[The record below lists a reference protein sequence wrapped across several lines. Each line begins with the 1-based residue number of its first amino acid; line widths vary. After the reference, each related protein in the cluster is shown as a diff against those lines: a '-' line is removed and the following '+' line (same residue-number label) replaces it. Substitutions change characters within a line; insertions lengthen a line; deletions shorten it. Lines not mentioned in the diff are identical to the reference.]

1 MEAHGDRIE
10 RLCRAYEEAH
20 GRFVARLAGV
30 PAARAE
36 AIPPDGG
43 WSAAQIGWHVAA
55 VDAAFADLVS
65 GARPSQPLTEAFRE
79 RAWSEVAA
87 AIPQKLEASRAV
99 LPPAAVQQ
107 DTALAA
113 LAASAGQTAD
123 GAAEPDSRSWFT
135 VRRHAP
141 SGRHGHV
148 VSGRRVGD
156 GPYDST
162 QRTGEEG
169 SRRLTRPRA
178 GVGAEPHPITTRA
191 ACPSVA
197 ASGRGPCARCRGAA
211 RRSRSSRAPVRAP
224 VSPSPAR

>member
-1 MEAHGDRIE
+1 M
-10 RLCRAYEEAH
+10 
-20 GRFVARLAGV
+20 ARLAGV

-36 AIPPDGG
+36 ALPPDGG

-79 RAWSEVAA
+79 RDWSEVAS
-87 AIPQKLEASRAV
+87 AIPQKIEASGAV
-99 LPPAAVQQ
+99 LPPAAVRQ

-113 LAASAGQTAD
+113 LAASAGRLQTALRTLT
-123 GAAEPDSRSWFT
+123 PDRGSQFGVT
-135 VRRHAP
+135 HRR
-141 SGRHGHV
+141 GRNGHV
-148 VSGRRVGD
+148 VSDRRVGD

-162 QRTGEEG
+162 QRC
-169 SRRLTRPRA
+169 RRRGFSAADANRAVTRATEP
-178 GVGAEPHPITTRA
+178 GFGAEPHLITTPA
-191 ACPSVA
+191 ACPSAA

>member
-65 GARPSQPLTEAFRE
+65 GARPSEPLTEAFRE

-87 AIPQKLEASRAV
+87 AIPRKLEASRAV

-113 LAASAGQTAD
+113 LAASAGRLQTALRNLTPD
-123 GAAEPDSRSWFT
+123 RGSQFGVTHRVVGTVTLYQVAEWAAAHT
-135 VRRHAP
+135 IRHNAQAKKIL
-141 SGRHGHV
+141 GG
-148 VSGRRVGD
+148 
-156 GPYDST
+156 
-162 QRTGEEG
+162 
-169 SRRLTRPRA
+169 
-178 GVGAEPHPITTRA
+178 
-191 ACPSVA
+191 
-197 ASGRGPCARCRGAA
+197 
-211 RRSRSSRAPVRAP
+211 
-224 VSPSPAR
+224 